1 LFRVLKLNSMKSI
14 NIVSSSNNLYSNY
27 LIAMMN
33 SAVQNTPDTQINF
46 FIIYED
52 LSSDKQKL
60 ITKTFSKNKNV
71 SIEYIKMDK
80 DLFKNVILKTYAAS
94 SYEAYARLLLPEL
107 FDKLDKIIYLDA
119 DMIILNNLNLLEDID
134 LESHPIAAVTDINDN
149 SVKIFEYLFKLKNVK
164 GYFNSGV
171 LVMNL
176 KKLRDENFTQESLNF
191 ISKTDVSYKF
201 FDQDILNYF
210 FHNRYL
216 KLDYRWNVQ
225 LYEELASTKYW
236 HTTMNEF
243 EYKLTKIS
251 PFIIHYTIVKP
262 DKRNYFFRYRNVYK
276 LYLKNAGIE
285 FKYRKTSLKEIAW
298 TLTEI
303 LFFKTINLLN
313 RKNRQFILNFLRKYL

>member
-1 LFRVLKLNSMKSI
+1 MKTI

-33 SAVQNTPDTQINF
+33 SAVSNTPNTQLNF
-46 FIIYED
+46 YVIYED
-52 LSSDKQKL
+52 LNSEKQKL
-60 ITKTFSKNKNV
+60 VTKAFSKNKNV
-71 SIEYIKMDK
+71 SVEYIKMDK
-80 DLFKNVILKTYAAS
+80 SLFKNVILKTYADS
-94 SYEAYARLLLPEL
+94 SYEAYARLLLPDI
-107 FDKLDKIIYLDA
+107 FPKLEKIIYLDA

-134 LESHPIAAVTDINDN
+134 LDSHPIAAVTDINNN

-176 KKLRDENFTQESLNF
+176 KKLREENFTEKSLEF
-191 ISKTDVSYKF
+191 ISSTSVSYKF

-225 LYEELASTKYW
+225 LYEEIASTKYW

-262 DKRNYFFRYRNVYK
+262 DKKNYFFRYRNIYK
-276 LYLKNAGIE
+276 LYLKNAGLE
-285 FKYRKTSLKEIAW
+285 FKYRKTSIKEIIW
-298 TLTEI
+298 TFTEI
-303 LFFKTINLLN
+303 LFFKTINLLGKSSRN
-313 RKNRQFILNFLRKYL
+313 YILNFLRKYF

>member
-1 LFRVLKLNSMKSI
+1 
-14 NIVSSSNNLYSNY
+14 
-27 LIAMMN
+27 MMN
-33 SAVQNTPDTQINF
+33 SAVSNTPNTQLNF
-46 FIIYED
+46 YVIYED
-52 LSSDKQKL
+52 LNSEKQKL
-60 ITKTFSKNKNV
+60 VTKAFSKNKNV
-71 SIEYIKMDK
+71 SVEYIKMDK
-80 DLFKNVILKTYAAS
+80 SLFKNVILKTYADS
-94 SYEAYARLLLPEL
+94 SYEAYARLLLPDI
-107 FDKLDKIIYLDA
+107 FPKLEKIIYLDA

-134 LESHPIAAVTDINDN
+134 LDSHPIAAVTDINNN

-176 KKLRDENFTQESLNF
+176 KKLREENFTEKSLEF
-191 ISKTDVSYKF
+191 ISGTSVSYKF

-225 LYEELASTKYW
+225 LYEEIASTKYW

-262 DKRNYFFRYRNVYK
+262 DKKNYFFRYRNIYK
-276 LYLKNAGIE
+276 LYLKNAGLE
-285 FKYRKTSLKEIAW
+285 FKYRKTSIKEIIW
-298 TLTEI
+298 TFTEI
-303 LFFKTINLLN
+303 LFFKTINLLGKSSRN
-313 RKNRQFILNFLRKYL
+313 YILNFLRKYF

>member
-1 LFRVLKLNSMKSI
+1 MKTI

-33 SAVQNTPDTQINF
+33 SAVSNTPNTQLNF
-46 FIIYED
+46 YIIYED
-52 LSSDKQKL
+52 LNSEKQKL
-60 ITKTFSKNKNV
+60 VTKAFSKNKNV
-71 SIEYIKMDK
+71 SVEYIKMDK
-80 DLFKNVILKTYAAS
+80 SLFKNVILKTYADS
-94 SYEAYARLLLPEL
+94 SYEAYARLLLPEI
-107 FDKLDKIIYLDA
+107 FPKLEKIIYLDA

-134 LESHPIAAVTDINDN
+134 LESNPIAAVTDINNN

-164 GYFNSGV
+164 SYFNSGV

-176 KKLRDENFTQESLNF
+176 KKLREENFTEKSLEF
-191 ISKTDVSYKF
+191 ISSTSVSYKF

-225 LYEELASTKYW
+225 LYEEIASTKYW

-262 DKRNYFFRYRNVYK
+262 DKKNYFFRYRNIYK
-276 LYLKNAGIE
+276 LYLKNAGLD
-285 FKYRKTSLKEIAW
+285 FKYRKTSIKEIIW
-298 TLTEI
+298 TFTEI
-303 LFFKTINLLN
+303 LFFKTINLLGKSSRN
-313 RKNRQFILNFLRKYL
+313 YILNFLRKYF